1 MEKNTSIVLGDY
13 FERFIANVLDSG
25 EYKTVSEV
33 IRAGLRLLEERETK
47 EELLLKALKEGEE
60 SGFVKDFNPE
70 ILLKEIHKKHG
81 II

>member
-1 MEKNTSIVLGDY
+1 MSKNTSIALGNH
-13 FERFIANVLDSG
+13 FERFISSVLDSG
-25 EYKTVSEV
+25 KYNTASEV

-47 EELLLKALKEGEE
+47 EKLLIKALKEGEE

-70 ILLKEIHKKHG
+70 ILLNKIHRKHG